1 MHQWTPTSRR
11 SLLALAAGCAI
22 PAWAAPTATAS
33 ATAPSEI
40 VVGQV
45 APLSGVL
52 ASTGEQMGLGGQIY
66 DGLHGMTLGSRFV
79 EVTLIGGAGK
89 LMR

>member
-1 MHQWTPTSRR
+1 MYRWTLTSRR
-11 SLLALAAGCAI
+11 SLHIAHVG
-22 PAWAAPTATAS
+22 TAHRHGRQQRNRDRT
-33 ATAPSEI
+33 
-40 VVGQV
+40 GG
-45 APLSGVL
+45 PLSGVL